1 MSAGIKFFVS
11 DGYNESDRTLHVTIN
26 MPEQTTNKFTISLS
40 DGQNPKSRLTV
51 LQEIQNYLSNTFIFE
66 GGKTL
71 DQIVKDVITTIDV
84 QNMASN
90 ALRNNITNI
99 KNLAKLYYR
108 MWESKDKS
116 GLSSIDETDEYRQNA
131 SIVIDMLSWWFIRRL
146 VHIYVVCA
154 ILEKVHTTPQPPQV
168 TTYTTYTTHTPFKP
182 SSYPIQQT
190 QQQQQQPV
198 VIYTKDREFEAMKQK
213 YSTNVSNLE
222 GDKNQLQNDIKTLL
236 EKHSQL
242 ELDNQ
247 QLHANNEYLAQRLDD
262 LKQLLVQSTSMIF
275 KLDEVPNIIMK

>member
-1 MSAGIKFFVS
+1 MSASIKFFVS
-11 DGYNESDRTLHVTIN
+11 DGYSESDRTLHVTIN
-26 MPEQTTNKFTISLS
+26 MPEQATNTFTVTLS
-40 DGQNPKSRLTV
+40 DGQNPKSRLTI
-51 LQEIQNYLSNTFIFE
+51 LQEIQNHLSNTFIFE

-71 DQIVKDVITTIDV
+71 DHIVKDVITTIDV
-84 QNMASN
+84 QNIASN

-146 VHIYVVCA
+146 VHVYVVCA
-154 ILEKVHTTPQPPQV
+154 ILEKVHTPPPQV
-168 TTYTTYTTHTPFKP
+168 TTYTTYTTHTPFKSNVASSSSP
-182 SSYPIQQT
+182 SPIYP
-190 QQQQQQPV
+190 QQPV
-198 VIYTKDREFEAMKQK
+198 VIYKKDPEFDALEKK
-213 YSTNVSNLE
+213 YSSNVSNLE
-222 GDKNQLQNDIKTLL
+222 SDKTQLQNDIKVLL

-247 QLHANNEYLAQRLDD
+247 QLHANNEYLTHKLDD
-262 LKQLLVQSTSMIF
+262 LKELLVHSTSMMF
-275 KLDEVPNIIMK
+275 KLDELPNIVM